1 MEGKDKLGYVSVSGF
16 KSMILGFGET
26 GQDALAF
33 LYEYGAFVGKDK
45 KKVPFVCHV
54 FDNQMDKFMKGIRSH
69 IPECRRRMGCI
80 ITMSKSEQ
88 MTFGLSLV
96 NIWLTRTI
104 WLSVLVMIGV
114 IWSWPAIL

>member
-1 MEGKDKLGYVSVSGF
+1 MPWRFCMNMERLWVKIKRR
-16 KSMILGFGET
+16 
-26 GQDALAF
+26 
-33 LYEYGAFVGKDK
+33 
-45 KKVPFVCHV
+45 CHLCV
-54 FDNQMDKFMKGIRSH
+54 MSLTIRWIKFMKGIRSH